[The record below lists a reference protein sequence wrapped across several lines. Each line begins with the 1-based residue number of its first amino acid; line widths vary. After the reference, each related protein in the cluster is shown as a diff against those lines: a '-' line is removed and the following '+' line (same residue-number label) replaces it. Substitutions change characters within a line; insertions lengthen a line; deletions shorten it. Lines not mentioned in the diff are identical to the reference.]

1 MEEKVVYKCEGTC
14 GGVSDTPGTCQAE
27 DCTHYGKSLSKHD
40 QCEDCVG
47 KSKESGKAHGCD
59 CCTVAS

>member
-14 GGVSDTPGTCQAE
+14 GGHSENPGVCQAK
-27 DCTHYGKSLSKHD
+27 DCDHFGKPLVKHD

-47 KSKESGKAHGCD
+47 KSKESGKVHGCD